1 MNNNS
6 STGRISA
13 IQKNSFTIRF
23 KDNDIPARLKG
34 SFFEGEPDELPV
46 VGDYVNFVY
55 NPSGESLDL

>member
-34 SFFEGEPDELPV
+34 SFFEGEADELPV

-55 NPSGESLDL
+55 NPSGESL